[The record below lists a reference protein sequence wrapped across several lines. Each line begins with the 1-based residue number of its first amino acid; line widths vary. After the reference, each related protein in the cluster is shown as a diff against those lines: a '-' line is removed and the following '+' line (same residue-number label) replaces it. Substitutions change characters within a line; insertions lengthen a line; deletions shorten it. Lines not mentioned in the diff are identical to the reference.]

1 MRLQLKAFAIAG
13 AMAFFGSMCFG
24 ATITGTVKGADGAPF
39 SGAFVEAQNTKSR
52 ITTIVLSDSRGQYRI
67 PNLTAGEYR
76 LTIRAVGFR
85 TEPKTGVNLSGSQK
99 ASGDFVL
106 QKGVVR
112 WNELS
117 FYQLRQLLPPGKGK
131 DLIVGHCSTCHLMQT
146 RMASMTRDQE
156 GWRDRVDYMRT
167 VMHFF
172 LDKITDQQADD
183 IASYLASVFGPDS
196 ALPKSPADMPGYKDT
211 LRPLSGGDA
220 TNIVYVEYEM
230 PGPNRMPFSAAP
242 AKDGSVWIPG
252 FGVDN
257 MITRL
262 DPKTGEMQDYKA
274 PNVGAAAIHSAVP
287 APDGSVWLAEQGTN
301 KIGRWDPS
309 TKQITEFQD
318 AFLPGLDGMGE
329 GGNKHTVRLDPSGN
343 VWGSGQPLTKFD
355 PETRKFTRF
364 EEVKIAYDVKPDK
377 NGDVW
382 FTEPGANKI
391 GKVDGKTMKVSTW
404 TVPTPKCYARRMEI
418 GPDGMIWVGEF
429 NAGKIARFDPA
440 TETFKEYTLPGQDPT
455 PYSLGFD
462 TEGYLWYDS
471 HNMDVLGR
479 FDTKTG
485 EAVEYPVP
493 HSEIAMREFFRDAQG
508 RMWYG
513 TNPNNKVGY
522 FYLTGKSAGTES
534 AAK

>member
-1 MRLQLKAFAIAG
+1 MRLHTRIFVLVGLIAAFGGVCLAGTIA
-13 AMAFFGSMCFG
+13 
-24 ATITGTVKGADGAPF
+24 GTVKGADGAAF
-39 SGAFVEAQNTKSR
+39 KGAFVEAQNAKSR
-52 ITTIVLSDSRGQYRI
+52 ITTIVLSDGRGEYRI
-67 PNLTAGEYR
+67 PNLSAGEYR

-85 TEPKTGVNLSGSQK
+85 ADPKTGVNLGTDQK
-99 ASGDFVL
+99 ASVDFAL
-106 QKGVVR
+106 QKGLVR
-112 WNELS
+112 WNDLS
-117 FYQLRQLLPPGKGK
+117 FFQLKQLLPAGKGK
-131 DLIVGHCSTCHLMQT
+131 DLIAGHCSTCHLMQT

-156 GWRDRVDYMRT
+156 GWRDRVEYMRT

-183 IASYLASVFGPDS
+183 IASYLATVFGPDS
-196 ALPKSPADMPGYKDT
+196 VLPKSPADMPGYKET

-301 KIGRWDPS
+301 KIGRWDPG

-318 AFLPGLDGMGE
+318 SFLPGMEGMGE

-355 PETRKFTRF
+355 PETRKFTHF
-364 EEVKIAYDVKPDK
+364 DEVKIAYDVKPDK

-429 NAGKIARFDPA
+429 NAGKIARFDLA
-440 TETFKEYTLPGQDPT
+440 TETFKEYTLPGQDAS
-455 PYSLGFD
+455 PYAMGFD
-462 TEGYLWYDS
+462 ADGYLWYDS
-471 HNMDVLGR
+471 HNMDVLAR

-485 EAVEYPVP
+485 DVVEYPVP
-493 HSEIAMREFFRDAQG
+493 HSEIAMREFFRDEQG

-513 TNPNNKVGY
+513 TNPNNRVGY
-522 FYLTGKSAGTES
+522 FYLTGRGGTES
-534 AAK
+534 ARK